1 MNYTLKKTHLRDTQA
16 DIETDRNSYIGCS
29 DIGVIMGVNP
39 WKSPYSLW
47 CEKTGRLPVEDISD
61 KPAVWWGHQEEDLV
75 AKRFMLDTGYKVR
88 RSNYRYYLAEM
99 PYFSGHID
107 RLFVDG
113 TAGLECK
120 TTSVRNKTDYA
131 EGDIPDSHYWQ
142 CQGYMCLTGLDKWYI
157 ATKQDQTVHIS
168 LVKRNEEDIEKMLTA
183 ISNFWDCV
191 QTDVPPK
198 TDGSE
203 STTRTLDT
211 IYTPSVPEKTYLS
224 DSDDIALAQ
233 LMILKERQK
242 HLKGE
247 IDALENAIKEEMGEC
262 ENAESEGYIVTWKS
276 YSTDRFDS
284 KRFKAE
290 HPEMYKD
297 YVNTTVSRR
306 FNVKERNSK

>member
-1 MNYTLKKTHLRDTQA
+1 MKYTLRKTHLRDTQA
-16 DIETDRNSYIGCS
+16 DIETDRNTYIGCS
-29 DIGVIMGVNP
+29 DIGTIMNCNP
-39 WKSPYSLW
+39 WKSAYTLW
-47 CEKTGRLPVEDISD
+47 AEKTGRLPVEDISN

-88 RSNYRYYLAEM
+88 RSNYRYYLQEM

-131 EGDIPDSHYWQ
+131 EGDIPDAHYWQ

-168 LVKRNEEDIEKMLTA
+168 LVRRCEEDINKMLTN
-183 ISNFWDCV
+183 ISMFWDCV
-191 QTDVPPK
+191 QDDIPPK

-211 IYTPSVPEKTYLS
+211 IYTPSIPEKTYLS
-224 DSDDIALAQ
+224 NSDDIALAQ
-233 LMILKERQK
+233 LMTLKERAK

-276 YSTDRFDS
+276 YSADRFDS

-306 FNVKERNSK
+306 FNVKERNQK

>member
-1 MNYTLKKTHLRDTQA
+1 MKYTLKKTHLRDTQA
-16 DIETDRNSYIGCS
+16 DIETDRNTYIGCS

-39 WKSPYSLW
+39 WKSAYTLW

-61 KPAVWWGHQEEDLV
+61 KIAVWLGHEEEDIV

-88 RSNYRYYLAEM
+88 RSNYRYYLEEM

-120 TTSVRNKTDYA
+120 TTSIRNSTNYA
-131 EGDIPDSHYWQ
+131 EGDVPDSHYWQ

-157 ATKQDQTVHIS
+157 CTKQDTKFYTGVIY
-168 LVKRNEEDIEKMLTA
+168 RNEEDIEKMLTA
-183 ISNFWDCV
+183 ISNFWQCV
-191 QTDVPPK
+191 QDDIPPK

-211 IYTPSVPEKTYLS
+211 IYTPSIPEKTYLS

-233 LMILKERQK
+233 LMTLKERAK

-276 YSTDRFDS
+276 YSADRFDS

-290 HPEMYKD
+290 HPDLYKD